1 VSRALG
7 GVAPAAGEGSGEPDR
22 IAWPGMAERTWARGP
37 AAQAP
42 GALIARLLAGAWRA
56 PPPPLD
62 LTADEL
68 ARIAPLLF
76 KSGAAAL
83 AWWRLRR
90 SPLADSVTT
99 RDLRQAYRL
108 HTLDAELHAIRI
120 AETLGRLEAAGVA
133 SLLVKG
139 WAVARLYPEPGLRSY
154 TDVDLIVPRGEL
166 ARARAALAAGPPI
179 GEPVDLHDGPGLL
192 DLSSFDELAARAE
205 PATVGGAVAR
215 VLGPEDHLRVLGLHG
230 LRHGLFRPLW
240 LVDLAVCV
248 ETRPAGFDW
257 GRCLGADPRRAEWV
271 AGAVALAHCLL
282 DARLT
287 DTPVAERAARL
298 PRWLVRA
305 VLRSWDRCEGVSHG
319 PRVFQAFLGLLGQPG
334 RLRDEVRLRWD
345 RPIQATL
352 DVNGPFNRLPR
363 LPFQLAAAALRI
375 PELIRAIPAGARR
388 ALRPR
393 AVSGGPRSSR
403 GGEPR
408 RGRPGSPDPSDR
420 SRIGS

>member
-1 VSRALG
+1 
-7 GVAPAAGEGSGEPDR
+7 
-22 IAWPGMAERTWARGP
+22 MAEPTWARGR
-37 AAQAP
+37 ATRSP
-42 GALIARLLAGAWRA
+42 GALIARLLTDAWR
-56 PPPPLD
+56 PSPPPLD

-68 ARIAPLLF
+68 DRIAPLLF

-83 AWWRLRR
+83 AWWRLRG
-90 SPLADSVTT
+90 SSLADARATH
-99 RDLRQAYRL
+99 DLRQAYRL
-108 HTLDAELHAIRI
+108 GALHAELHALQI
-120 AETLGRLEAAGVA
+120 AETQRRLGIAGVP

-179 GEPVDLHDGPGLL
+179 GDPVDLHDGPGLL
-192 DLSSFDELAARAE
+192 DLSSFDALAARAE
-205 PATVGGAVAR
+205 PTTVGGAVVR

-257 GRCLGADPRRAEWV
+257 DRCLGSDPRRAEWV
-271 AGAVALAHCLL
+271 ASAIALAHRLL
-282 DARLT
+282 GARVA
-287 DTPVAERAARL
+287 DTPVSGRVARL

-305 VLRSWDRCEGVSHG
+305 VLRSWDRCEGVSHR
-319 PRVFQAFLGLLGQPG
+319 PQVFQAFFGLLGQPG
-334 RLRDEVRLRWD
+334 QLRDEVRLRWD

-375 PELIRAIPAGARR
+375 PELIRAIPMAARR
-388 ALRPR
+388 AVEPRTISRGRP
-393 AVSGGPRSSR
+393 SER
-403 GGEPR
+403 GGEEAR
-408 RGRPGSPDPSDR
+408 RG
-420 SRIGS
+420 

>member
-1 VSRALG
+1 MDR
-7 GVAPAAGEGSGEPDR
+7 R
-22 IAWPGMAERTWARGP
+22 IADQPWARGR
-37 AAQAP
+37 AAPSP

-56 PPPPLD
+56 SPPPLD
-62 LTADEL
+62 LTADDL

-90 SPLADSVTT
+90 SALADLATT

-133 SLLVKG
+133 TLLVKG
-139 WAVARLYPEPGLRSY
+139 WAVARFYPEPGLRSY
-154 TDVDLIVPRGEL
+154 TDVDLVVRRGAL

-179 GEPVDLHDGPGLL
+179 GEPVDFHDGPGLL
-192 DLSSFDELAARAE
+192 DRASFDELAGRAE
-205 PATVGGAVAR
+205 SATVGGAAVR
-215 VLGPEDHLRVLGLHG
+215 VLGPEDHLRVLALHG

-248 ETRPAGFDW
+248 EARPAAFDW
-257 GRCLGADPRRAEWV
+257 SRCLGPDLRRAEWV
-271 AGAVALAHCLL
+271 ASTVALSHCLL
-282 DARLT
+282 GTQLT
-287 DTPVAERAARL
+287 DTPIEARVSRL

-305 VLRSWDRCEGVSHG
+305 VLRSWDRCEGVSHA

-334 RLRDEVRLRWD
+334 KLRDEVRLRWD

-352 DVNGPFNRLPR
+352 DVNGPFNGLPR

-375 PELIRAIPAGARR
+375 SELIRAIPAGARR
-388 ALRPR
+388 VGL
-393 AVSGGPRSSR
+393 V
-403 GGEPR
+403 R
-408 RGRPGSPDPSDR
+408 RRR
-420 SRIGS
+420 R